1 MTAPISFPPVEGSGI
16 RKPHAHEP
24 FIQESRTN
32 SFSGAQFHEEL
43 KEAEK
48 RISWNEYFFQVAS
61 LIAQRSSCR
70 KLSVGTV
77 LVMDRRIIATG
88 YNGAPA
94 GMPTCLETGHEL
106 DELGHCVRTI
116 HSELNAVLQC
126 SKTGTDTSGSVAYVS
141 HSPCRACALM
151 LRQAGVSEVFF
162 DQDHKGGSEFLAS
175 VFGRGRVHKRATSA

>member
-1 MTAPISFPPVEGSGI
+1 MKQKGRGAILGIHPVQGVE
-16 RKPHAHEP
+16 EVN
-24 FIQESRTN
+24 QESRA
-32 SFSGAQFHEEL
+32 SSSAEAQFHEEL

-94 GMPTCLETGHEL
+94 GMPTCLEMGHEL

-126 SKTGTDTSGSVAYVS
+126 SKTGTDTSGSVAYVT
-141 HSPCRACALM
+141 HSPCRACALAE
-151 LRQAGVSEVFF
+151 AGRC
-162 DQDHKGGSEFLAS
+162 L
-175 VFGRGRVHKRATSA
+175 

>member
-1 MTAPISFPPVEGSGI
+1 MTGSISFPHVEGPVI
-16 RKPHAHEP
+16 HTPHAHEP
-24 FIQESRTN
+24 SIQESGVS
-32 SFSGAQFHEEL
+32 SFAEVQFHEE
-43 KEAEK
+43 
-48 RISWNEYFFQVAS
+48 RISWDEYFFQVAF

-77 LVMDRRIIATG
+77 LVRDRQIIATG

-94 GMPTCLETGHEL
+94 GMPTCLEMGHEL
-106 DELGHCVRTI
+106 DEQGHCVRTI

-126 SKTGTDTSGSVAYVS
+126 SKTGTDTSGSIAYVT

-162 DQDHKGGSEFLAS
+162 DHDHKGGSEFLTS
-175 VFGRGRVHKRATSA
+175 VFGRSRVHKRA

>member
-1 MTAPISFPPVEGSGI
+1 MKQKGRGAILGIHPVQGVE
-16 RKPHAHEP
+16 EVN
-24 FIQESRTN
+24 QESRA
-32 SFSGAQFHEEL
+32 SSSAEAQFHEEL

-77 LVMDRRIIATG
+77 LVMDRQIIATG

-94 GMPTCLETGHEL
+94 GMPTCLEMGHEL
-106 DELGHCVRTI
+106 DEQGHCVRTI

-126 SKTGTDTSGSVAYVS
+126 SKTGTDTSGSIAYVT
-141 HSPCRACALM
+141 HSPCRACTLM